1 MVMICRANGW
11 IQPTA
16 YQGVYN
22 AIHRAVEPE
31 LFPCLRKFGI
41 SFYECELRIPLSI
54 SSRMDKETED
64 TSSSQSPR
72 RRLLHVSTIIL
83 MCKYEWIR

>member
-1 MVMICRANGW
+1 MVQIARAKGY

-31 LFPCLRKFGI
+31 LFPCLRKYGI
-41 SFYECELRIPLSI
+41 AFYECELVVTAPTKTFPS
-54 SSRMDKETED
+54 
-64 TSSSQSPR
+64 
-72 RRLLHVSTIIL
+72 
-83 MCKYEWIR
+83 

>member
-41 SFYECELRIPLSI
+41 SFYECKGIATFG
-54 SSRMDKETED
+54 SSATVLTYSE
-64 TSSSQSPR
+64 
-72 RRLLHVSTIIL
+72 
-83 MCKYEWIR
+83 